1 MKLNDNFSN
10 KNDFIYL
17 NKFDFSKN
25 DSFGL
30 PNQSK
35 NSKNNKE
42 YNKNYNESN
51 ADPRLEL
58 TLKYLDIISTLQTF
72 ITNNIFFNDLLL
84 LSKNDLVEL
93 GFSLVE
99 RNRILHFSQEFKKY
113 GKKYSIQEIN
123 NFFNEFQNLN
133 MRLITINNNMQ
144 SFPTNEEKEITNNIN
159 NERLNN
165 NQKSNFNYLNYD
177 IKNTS
182 NIPNNDSLY
191 LEDKPYPINHNND
204 FYPKSNIFPGKYN
217 NNNKNQ
223 LNKNNYNFQNN
234 DIKIKNNYLAL
245 NKIKSKNI
253 KPEQKYQES
262 INSNSNINNNNINN
276 HNYYN
281 NYKEIESSKLIRQNS
296 KASKTSSYSKNSKSR
311 LVTLS
316 KNFLPPASSSGSI
329 VQKYQNLSEEIDNYF
344 KKYNNYKENKKNKM
358 KKYQIITSSN
368 NSKKNYNPIFINN
381 KNFMDK
387 KKNNNSIN
395 NVSNF
400 NNNYKEN
407 DMNDNINNEISQKL
421 QELQKK
427 KKELK
432 EKLNTVCDNENTKK
446 IIVKYLEE
454 EENK

>member
-10 KNDFIYL
+10 KNDFNYL

-30 PNQSK
+30 PNQNK
-35 NSKNNKE
+35 NSINSKE
-42 YNKNYNESN
+42 YKKNYNESN
-51 ADPRLEL
+51 VDPRLEL
-58 TLKYLDIISTLQTF
+58 TLKYLDIISTLPTF

-84 LSKNDLVEL
+84 LSKNDLIEL

-99 RNRILHFSQEFKKY
+99 RNRILNFSQEFKKY

-133 MRLITINNNMQ
+133 MRLITINNNIQ
-144 SFPTNEEKEITNNIN
+144 SLPTNEENEITNNIN
-159 NERLNN
+159 NERLST
-165 NQKSNFNYLNYD
+165 NQKSNYNFLNYD
-177 IKNTS
+177 KKNNS
-182 NIPNNDSLY
+182 NIFNSDSLY
-191 LEDKPYPINHNND
+191 LEDKPYPINHNNN
-204 FYPKSNIFPGKYN
+204 FYPKSNIFVGKN
-217 NNNKNQ
+217 NTKTQ
-223 LNKNNYNFQNN
+223 LNKNNYNFQTN
-234 DIKIKNNYLAL
+234 DIKIINNYLTS
-245 NKIKSKNI
+245 NKIKNKNI
-253 KPEQKYQES
+253 KQEQKSKES
-262 INSNSNINNNNINN
+262 LFSNKN
-276 HNYYN
+276 HNYNN
-281 NYKEIESSKLIRQNS
+281 NYQEIDSNKLIRQNS

-316 KNFLPPASSSGSI
+316 KNILPSASSSGSV

-368 NSKKNYNPIFINN
+368 NNKKNYNPIFINN
-381 KNFMDK
+381 KYFIDK

-395 NVSNF
+395 NVSSF
-400 NNNYKEN
+400 TNNYKEK
-407 DMNDNINNEISQKL
+407 DMDDNLNNEISQKL
-421 QELQKK
+421 KELQKK

-432 EKLNTVCDNENTKK
+432 EKLNTVCANENTKK

-454 EENK
+454 EEDK

>member
-35 NSKNNKE
+35 NLINNKE

-58 TLKYLDIISTLQTF
+58 TLKYLDIISTLPTF

-133 MRLITINNNMQ
+133 MRLITINNNNNQ
-144 SFPTNEEKEITNNIN
+144 SFPTNEKNEIINNIN
-159 NERLNN
+159 NERLSN
-165 NQKSNFNYLNYD
+165 NQKSNYNFLNYD
-177 IKNTS
+177 KKNNS
-182 NIPNNDSLY
+182 KVPNSDSLY
-191 LEDKPYPINHNND
+191 LEDKPYPINHND
-204 FYPKSNIFPGKYN
+204 FYPKSYIFPGKYI
-217 NNNKNQ
+217 NKNQ

-234 DIKIKNNYLAL
+234 DIKVMNNFLPTNIKN
-245 NKIKSKNI
+245 KNI
-253 KPEQKYQES
+253 KAEQKYQES
-262 INSNSNINNNNINN
+262 IYSNINQNNINN
-276 HNYYN
+276 HNYQ
-281 NYKEIESSKLIRQNS
+281 EIDTSKLIRQNS
-296 KASKTSSYSKNSKSR
+296 KTSKTSSYSKNSKSR

-316 KNFLPPASSSGSI
+316 KNFLPLASSSGSI

-344 KKYNNYKENKKNKM
+344 KKYNNHKENKKNKM

-381 KNFMDK
+381 KNFLEK
-387 KKNNNSIN
+387 KKNNNNSIN

-407 DMNDNINNEISQKL
+407 EINDNINNEISQKL

-432 EKLNTVCDNENTKK
+432 EKLNTVCDNENKK
-446 IIVKYLEE
+446 KVIVKYLEE
-454 EENK
+454 EEDK